1 MKAIFA
7 AIIAISLL
15 LCLVG
20 CGNVSTGNFDFDAL
34 DKYSQFSQ
42 SQDSAI
48 PSAEQNNKTPETQTV
63 ATQATS
69 APSDGIRP
77 DFKKAM
83 DDYESFYK
91 EYCSF
96 MKKYNANPG
105 DLSLLTQYAS
115 MLSKA
120 ADMSASFDA
129 WDEDDLTPAEL
140 KYYTEVNSRVIKMLA
155 EVTE

>member
-1 MKAIFA
+1 MKSTFA

-20 CGNVSTGNFDFDAL
+20 CGNVSTGNFNFDSL

-42 SQDSAI
+42 TQDSTI
-48 PSAEQNNKTPETQTV
+48 PSTEQNGKTPETQT
-63 ATQATS
+63 TTTPATS
-69 APSDGIRP
+69 APSNGLRP

-115 MLSKA
+115 MLSQA

-129 WDEDDLTPAEL
+129 WEEDDLTPAEL
-140 KYYTEVNSRVIKMLA
+140 KYYTEVNARVMKMLA
-155 EVTE
+155 EVAN